1 LYAII
6 TLIFQL
12 NLKKRVQEVVMPDL
26 KYGFVLPFGD
36 ARMVSDLAQEAEQAG
51 WDGVFRPEPVWHID
65 AWICLTAAAMTTE
78 RIRLGTLIS
87 PLPRMRPW
95 RVAAQTATLDNLSGG
110 RVILG
115 VGLGWLLYGYQAFPD
130 EVTNTRQRAEMLD
143 EFIEVL
149 DLLYRGA
156 PAKFEGKHYRVNL
169 TALHEQYYPPKPVQQ
184 PRIPIWA
191 AGMWGKEKSMRR
203 VLKCDGLIP
212 EKASTEGQPGEISP
226 EDIRAM
232 RAYVQAN
239 RKLDTPFDIIM
250 QGKTVDCSRVQIQE
264 KIGPYIEAGA
274 TWWIEELY
282 GIPEEKVIERLK
294 QGPER

>member
-1 LYAII
+1 
-6 TLIFQL
+6 L
-12 NLKKRVQEVVMPDL
+12 NIKKRMQEVVMPDL

-36 ARMVSDLAQEAEQAG
+36 ARVVADLAREAEQAG

-95 RVAAQTATLDNLSGG
+95 RVGAQTATLDNLSNG

-115 VGLGWLLYGYQAFPD
+115 IGVGWLLYGYQAFPD
-130 EVTNTRQRAEMLD
+130 EITNRRQRADMLD
-143 EFIEVL
+143 EAIDVL

-156 PAKFEGKHYRVNL
+156 PAKFEGKYYRVDL
-169 TALHEQYYPPKPVQQ
+169 TALHDQYYPPKPVQQ

-191 AGMWGKEKSMRR
+191 VGMWFKEKSMRR

-212 EKASTEGQPGEISP
+212 EKRAADGQELAMTP
-226 EDIRAM
+226 EDCRQMAE
-232 RAYVQAN
+232 YVQAN
-239 RKLDTPFDIIM
+239 RTSNTPFDIIM
-250 QGKTVDCSRVQIQE
+250 QGNTVDHSRQQVQDKVE
-264 KIGPYIEAGA
+264 PYAEAGA
-274 TWWIEELY
+274 TWWIEALY
-282 GIPEEKVIERLK
+282 GVPEDKVIERLK
-294 QGPER
+294 QGPKR

>member
-1 LYAII
+1 
-6 TLIFQL
+6 
-12 NLKKRVQEVVMPDL
+12 MPEI
-26 KYGFVLPFGD
+26 KHGFVLPFGD
-36 ARMVSDLAQEAEQAG
+36 ARVVANLAREAEQAG

-115 VGLGWLLYGYQAFPD
+115 VGVGWLLYGYQAFPD
-130 EVTNTRQRAEMLD
+130 EVTNIHQRAEMLD
-143 EFIEVL
+143 EAIGVL

-156 PAKFEGKHYRVNL
+156 PTKFEGKHYRVDL
-169 TALHEQYYPPKPVQQ
+169 TGLHEQYYPPKPVQQ

-191 AGMWGKEKSMRR
+191 VGMWPKEKSMRR
-203 VLKCDGLIP
+203 ALKCDGLIP
-212 EKASTEGQPGEISP
+212 EKAGVEGQPAEITP

-232 RAYVQAN
+232 CEYVKTN
-239 RKLDTPFDIIM
+239 RELDTPFDFIM
-250 QGKTVDCSRVQIQE
+250 QGNSVDMSRDQIQDR
-264 KIGPYIEAGA
+264 IAPYADAGA
-274 TWWIEELY
+274 NWWIEALY
-282 GIPEEKVIERLK
+282 GVAEEKVVERLK
-294 QGPER
+294 KGPHR

>member
-1 LYAII
+1 MHEI
-6 TLIFQL
+6 
-12 NLKKRVQEVVMPDL
+12 

-36 ARMVSDLAQEAEQAG
+36 ARTVANLANEAEQAG

-115 VGLGWLLYGYQAFPD
+115 VGVGWLLYGYQAFPD
-130 EVTNTRQRAEMLD
+130 EVTNIRQRAEMLD
-143 EFIEVL
+143 EAIGVL
-149 DLLYRGA
+149 DLLYRGV
-156 PAKFEGKHYRVNL
+156 PTKFEGRHYRVDL
-169 TALHEQYYPPKPVQQ
+169 TGLHEQYYPPKPVQQ

-191 AGMWGKEKSMRR
+191 VGMWPKEKSMRR

-212 EKASTEGQPGEISP
+212 EKSDGEGQPVEMTP

-232 RAYVQAN
+232 REYVQAN
-239 RKLDTPFDIIM
+239 RELDTPFDIIM
-250 QGKTVDCSRVQIQE
+250 QGNTVDMSRDQRQE
-264 KIGPYIEAGA
+264 KVYPFIRAGA
-274 TWWIEELY
+274 TWWIEALY
-282 GIPEEKVIERLK
+282 GVAEEKVVERLREGP
-294 QGPER
+294 QG